1 MYRLVYN
8 LKAKADDLDVGKL
21 KTVLVD
27 MKKVIDVVDDEV
39 FKHTKFTTLRT
50 KVNDLD
56 KKIPDET
63 TLSNINRYNTDK
75 QDYYNSS

>member
-8 LKAKADDLDVGKL
+8 LKAKSDDLDVGKL

-27 MKKVIDVVDDEV
+27 MKKVIDVVDNEV

-75 QDYYNSS
+75 QNYYNSS

>member
-27 MKKVIDVVDDEV
+27 MKKVIDVVDNEV

-56 KKIPDET
+56 KKIPDAT

-75 QDYYNSS
+75 QNYYNSS

>member
-21 KTVLVD
+21 KTVLAD
-27 MKKVIDVVDDEV
+27 MKKVIDVVDNEV
-39 FKHTKFTTLRT
+39 IKHTKFTTLRT

-56 KKIPDET
+56 KKIPDAT

-75 QDYYNSS
+75 QNYCNSS

>member
-21 KTVLVD
+21 KTVLAD
-27 MKKVIDVVDDEV
+27 MKKVIDVVDNEV
-39 FKHTKFTTLRT
+39 IKHTKFTTLRT

-56 KKIPDET
+56 KKIPDAT

-75 QDYYNSS
+75 QNYYNSS

>member
-1 MYRLVYN
+1 MYRLVNN

-21 KTVLVD
+21 KTVLAD
-27 MKKVIDVVDDEV
+27 MKKVIDVVDNEV
-39 FKHTKFTTLRT
+39 IKHTKFTTLRT

-56 KKIPDET
+56 KKIPDAT

-75 QDYYNSS
+75 QNYYNSS

>member
-27 MKKVIDVVDDEV
+27 MKKVIDVVDNEV

-75 QDYYNSS
+75 QNYYNSS